1 MVSSLG
7 NRSLAEL
14 NSRLAREDLN
24 VAEIETGCKN
34 LLDNEVAIT
43 DESAT
48 DIFVLLSRIKRV
60 PDNDLQTK
68 VKWLTWRFFCY
79 STSQDPFV
87 KFGSNLSR
95 SGQWD
100 TLAEVV
106 QKLPPNYLDKT
117 WLSTHFDVLQEI
129 MKSHPPSSC
138 HLLTFLAKIEN
149 PSEFDA
155 AYSEIISSIEETY
168 RFFVYEYDMQQAV
181 QIARKFKECIGQY
194 SHPSDELC
202 QRALTFAQQS
212 LQPIPHIELLEPFVE
227 GLDAIERL
235 NLLTLYDKE
244 VLELLEPR
252 GVYKKKY
259 NKAAVIAGDIF
270 TWTRCLWIDLH
281 CAKDRTTLLQAVMN
295 KVMDLELPVPIL
307 CTTVAKYA
315 EQNAASR
322 STLVTTLANIWH
334 KRTISESE
342 LMQYVASRSEWIDKF
357 ATLFTSHNKEW
368 TTHRSDLCEL
378 LFSKKEE
385 SQLDEIFQF
394 LQGILKKDSTNWIRE
409 TYAKKCLALAFV
421 IPPEDL
427 SAVLR
432 TASEAELYE
441 IHFIL
446 RRKV

>member
-34 LLDNEVAIT
+34 LLDNEDAIT
-43 DESAT
+43 DEAAT
-48 DIFVLLSRIKRV
+48 DLFVLLSRIKRV

-68 VKWLTWRFFCY
+68 VKWLTWRFFHY

-87 KFGSNLSR
+87 IFGSNLSR

-106 QKLPPNYLDKT
+106 QKLPRNYLDKT

-181 QIARKFKECIGQY
+181 QIARKFKECIGQH

-235 NLLTLYDKE
+235 NLLTLYDKQI
-244 VLELLEPR
+244 LEELKPY
-252 GVYKKKY
+252 GMYKKEY
-259 NKAAVIAGDIF
+259 NTTAAIAKDIF
-270 TWTRCLWIDLH
+270 PWTRCLWIDLSS
-281 CAKDRTTLLQAVMN
+281 AKDRTTLLKAVMN
-295 KVMDLELPVPIL
+295 KGVDVSIPIL

-315 EQNAASR
+315 LQNAASR
-322 STLVTTLANIWH
+322 STLVTTLASIWR
-334 KRTISESE
+334 KRNFSESE
-342 LMQYVASRSEWIDKF
+342 LIQYVASRSEWIDKF
-357 ATLFTSHNKEW
+357 ATLFTSHNEEW
-368 TTHRSDLCEL
+368 TNHRSDLCEL

-394 LQGILKKDSTNWIRE
+394 LQGILKKDSTNWISE
-409 TYAKKCLALAFV
+409 TYAKNCLALAFA

-432 TASEAELYE
+432 TASEAELNE
-441 IHFIL
+441 IYVIL
-446 RRKV
+446 RRKVK